1 MKRKLSFLVALF
13 LAAATSFAAPVKP
26 GFKKTLPTVD
36 GNMITAELQGDEF
49 LSWWQ
54 ASDGKRYTLSED
66 GNTFVEAQFEKMQK
80 RARAM
85 RAPLKGGIGGDH
97 ITYEGKKK
105 GLIILVEF
113 ADKKFQAKHDK
124 AYYEALVN
132 QPGYTN
138 DEGCIGSVHD
148 YYLAQSNGKFDL
160 SFDVVGPVCTSQG
173 YAYYGKNVGNN
184 QDVNVGAMLKE
195 AANKAAPQVNLADY
209 DWDGDGS
216 ADQVFFLYAGLGE
229 NASNDPNTICAHM
242 HYMSDRGGKLSYST
256 GKIDR
261 YACASELMGIMNSSG
276 KYTGET
282 QPIGIGT
289 ICHEFS
295 HCLGFPDTYD
305 TNGQQQYGMGHY
317 DLLSNGNY
325 LGEGFTPPNFTAWE
339 RIYAGWVE
347 PIVLDKAATIKAMK
361 SSTDYGRPFIMYND
375 NNKDE
380 YYLFENRQLTGWDRG
395 LYGDG
400 LMVTHVDYLKERWTS
415 NTVNTTGYDHQ
426 RMALVPAD
434 DNEVFSTSGIKGD
447 LYPYVYKKN
456 DGTFRIL
463 NNELTDS
470 SSPAAML
477 WNSHNPKMGETKMG
491 KPVTEITRNDDGT
504 VSFLVMGGD
513 DNNVLDNSTATG
525 IATLKTTDSKAA
537 DRRVYSIDGRLLG
550 TDINAMPKGLYI
562 VGGRKVVK

>member
-66 GNTFVEAQFEKMQK
+66 GKTFVEAQFEKMQK

-173 YAYYGKNVGNN
+173 YAYYGKNVGQR

-195 AANKAAPQVNLADY
+195 AANQAAPKVNLADY

-229 NASNDPNTICAHM
+229 NASNDPNTIWAHM
-242 HYMSDRGGKLSYST
+242 HYMSYRGGKLSYST

-261 YACASELMGIMNSSG
+261 YACASELMGVQDRNG
-276 KYTGET
+276 YTGET

-305 TNGQQQYGMGHY
+305 TNGQQQYGMGYH
-317 DLLSNGNY
+317 DLLANGNY

-380 YYLFENRQLTGWDRG
+380 YYLFENRQFTGWDRG
-395 LYGDG
+395 LYSDG

-426 RMALVPAD
+426 RMALVLAD
-434 DNEVFSTSGIKGD
+434 NNEVTDKLSGLQGD

-477 WNSHNPKMGETKMG
+477 WNSHNASLGTSYMG